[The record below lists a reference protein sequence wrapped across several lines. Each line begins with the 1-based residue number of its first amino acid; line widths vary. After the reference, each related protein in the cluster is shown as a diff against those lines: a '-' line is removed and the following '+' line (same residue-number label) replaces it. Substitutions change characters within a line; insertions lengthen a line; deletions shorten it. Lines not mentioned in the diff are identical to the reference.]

1 MAEKL
6 SEGKNV
12 ILEIEIQGAMK
23 IKEKIPEAVLIFVTP
38 PNMEELERRL
48 VGRGT
53 EAPEVIRSRLSRA
66 SEEAEGMEAYDYLLV
81 NDELEECVDELHR
94 IISSERC
101 KTQRNTEFIKKIQ
114 EQSRELMKGDL

>member
-1 MAEKL
+1 
-6 SEGKNV
+6 
-12 ILEIEIQGAMK
+12 MK

-66 SEEAEGMEAYDYLLV
+66 SEEAEGMEA
-81 NDELEECVDELHR
+81 
-94 IISSERC
+94 
-101 KTQRNTEFIKKIQ
+101 
-114 EQSRELMKGDL
+114 

>member
-1 MAEKL
+1 
-6 SEGKNV
+6 
-12 ILEIEIQGAMK
+12 MK

-94 IISSERC
+94 INLRSERC
-101 KTQRNTEFIKKIQ
+101 KTQRNTSLSKK
-114 EQSRELMKGDL
+114 SRNNPGN